1 MEMGRFLACIA
12 PQRLY
17 FGINN
22 FYSWIIIMIKFKDS
36 AVLTG
41 FAMSKVVAGK
51 VTSVLMNAAKLIFFL
66 KILLY

>member
-1 MEMGRFLACIA
+1 
-12 PQRLY
+12 
-17 FGINN
+17 
-22 FYSWIIIMIKFKDS
+22 MIKFKDS